1 MKNLKYYLL
10 VVISL
15 IAFKIVSASNIE
27 DVKVDETIRLQNE
40 NKITIIDVREADE
53 TKEGKVKGALEIPLS
68 LMTENKTE
76 FDKKTSKLSKD
87 KEIYVYCRSG
97 RRSGI
102 VKEEL
107 LKQGYKVK
115 NIGGFE
121 TLKSKGLPTEMG
133 GIYGK
138 VNNNCTN
145 C

>member
-10 VVISL
+10 IVLSL
-15 IAFKIVSASNIE
+15 VAFKFVIASDIS
-27 DVKVDETIRLQNE
+27 DIKVDDTVRLQNE
-40 NKITIIDVREADE
+40 NKVVVIDVREADE
-53 TKEGKVKGALEIPLS
+53 VKEGKVKGALEIPLS
-68 LMTENKTE
+68 LMTEHKAD
-76 FDKKTSKLSKD
+76 FDKKISELSKEI
-87 KEIYVYCRSG
+87 EIYVYCRSG

-121 TLKSKGLPTEMG
+121 TLKAKGLPTEIG
-133 GIYGK
+133 GLN
-138 VNNNCTN
+138 VQTNTNCTN